1 MTVNYETNVQLE
13 IGHVLFMDVVGYSK
27 LLLDEQSELQE
38 QLTQIVLNSEQ
49 FRAAESADKLIRVPT
64 GDGMALVFFNSP
76 EAPVRCAIEISQALK
91 GSPHIR
97 LRMGVHSGPVNEV
110 RDVNDQTNVA
120 GAGIN
125 IAQRVMDCGDAGHIL
140 LSKRVAEDLAQARF
154 WRPYLHDLGEY
165 SAKHGVGI
173 FVVNLYT
180 DEVGNPELPTKLKQA
195 QRDVLSK
202 STSQTRSI
210 AVLPFNDLSP
220 AEDQDYFGDGM
231 AEEILTALAKV
242 DGLRVAARRSSFWF
256 KGKEADLSEI
266 AEKLNVCHVLEG
278 SVRREGKRVRVMAEL
293 IDACDGFTIWTET
306 FERELQGI
314 FAVQDE
320 ITRSIVDALKL
331 QLDISA
337 PPPSRSTD
345 AYDAYL
351 QGLFYSDKST
361 EEALRQSL
369 EFFQRALDKDA
380 RFSRAWT
387 GIAKAWLWLADAFV
401 PPLEAYPK
409 VRDAAARALQMND
422 DEAEAHVYLAETKR
436 ILDWDLD
443 GADAEFNRAVEI
455 DPNSTP
461 SNYFIAALY
470 AARGDRDKALAYLQ
484 RTSKIDPAS
493 LWVSNFACE
502 LYRYFGLTD
511 EAIAA
516 GERALQLDPAFLYGE
531 PLLAAVYREL
541 GRFDDAIALYE
552 KAQSFTGKPG
562 FGLAITYA
570 RMDRR
575 KEAQEILKVAVA
587 SRGGYTP
594 GDAIAHVHV
603 ALGDY
608 DEAIR
613 ELERACD
620 ERSSSLHMI
629 GIAPEFAPLRSDK
642 RFLSILQKIGLD
654 PEKVF
659 AASRH
664 HQE

>member
-1 MTVNYETNVQLE
+1 MTVNSETNVQLE

-27 LLLDEQSELQE
+27 LLLDEQRELQE

-49 FRAAESADKLIRVPT
+49 VRAAEAADKLIRVPT

-97 LRMGVHSGPVNEV
+97 LRMGIHSGPVNEV
-110 RDVNDQTNVA
+110 RDVNDRTNVA
-120 GAGIN
+120 GVGIN

-140 LSKRVAEDLAQARF
+140 LSKRVAEDLVQARF

-165 SAKHGVGI
+165 NAKHGVGI

-180 DEVGNPELPTKLKQA
+180 DEVGNPELPAKLKQA
-195 QRDVLSK
+195 QQDVLSK

-256 KGKEADLSEI
+256 KDKEAELSEI

-278 SVRREGKRVRVMAEL
+278 SVRREGKRVRVKAEL

-306 FERELQGI
+306 FEREMQGI

-361 EEALRQSL
+361 EEALRRSL
-369 EFFQRALDKDA
+369 EFFQRALDKDP

-387 GIAKAWLWLADAFV
+387 GIAKAWLWLADAYV

-409 VRDAAARALQMND
+409 VRDAAVRALQLND
-422 DEAEAHVYLAETKR
+422 EEAEAHVYLAETKR

-443 GADAEFNRAVEI
+443 GAEAEFNRAVEI

-502 LYRYFGLTD
+502 LYRYFGLYD

-516 GERALQLDPAFLYGE
+516 GERALQLDPTFARYGE
-531 PLLAAVYREL
+531 PLLAALIAKWGASMTPSHSTKRREN
-541 GRFDDAIALYE
+541 
-552 KAQSFTGKPG
+552 FTGRPG

-570 RMDRR
+570 RMNRR
-575 KEAQEILKVAVA
+575 KEALETLEAAVA
-587 SRGGYTP
+587 SRGAIRP

-603 ALGDY
+603 ALG
-608 DEAIR
+608 A
-613 ELERACD
+613 L
-620 ERSSSLHMI
+620 
-629 GIAPEFAPLRSDK
+629 
-642 RFLSILQKIGLD
+642 
-654 PEKVF
+654 
-659 AASRH
+659 
-664 HQE
+664 

>member
-1 MTVNYETNVQLE
+1 VATREICTSVDPKKFFAELKRRKVYSVAVTYGIVGWLLIQVVTQVFPPFEIPNWAERLVIVAILLGFPIALVVAWIYDFTGHGIVRTEDAQPEAKLE
-13 IGHVLFMDVVGYSK
+13 IT
-27 LLLDEQSELQE
+27 EPA
-38 QLTQIVLNSEQ
+38 NS
-49 FRAAESADKLIRVPT
+49 AEK
-64 GDGMALVFFNSP
+64 
-76 EAPVRCAIEISQALK
+76 
-91 GSPHIR
+91 
-97 LRMGVHSGPVNEV
+97 
-110 RDVNDQTNVA
+110 
-120 GAGIN
+120 
-125 IAQRVMDCGDAGHIL
+125 
-140 LSKRVAEDLAQARF
+140 
-154 WRPYLHDLGEY
+154 
-165 SAKHGVGI
+165 
-173 FVVNLYT
+173 
-180 DEVGNPELPTKLKQA
+180 
-195 QRDVLSK
+195 
-202 STSQTRSI
+202 SI

-220 AEDQDYFGDGM
+220 DKDHAYFGEGI
-231 AEEILTALAKV
+231 AEELLGALAKV

-256 KGKEADLSEI
+256 KDKEAELGEV
-266 AEKLNVCHVLEG
+266 AAKLNVQHVLEG
-278 SVRREGKRVRVMAEL
+278 SIRRDGNRVRVTAEL
-293 IDACDGFTIWTET
+293 IDAGDGFTIWSET
-306 FERELQGI
+306 YEREMHGI
-314 FAVQDE
+314 FALQDE
-320 ITRSIVDALKL
+320 ITRSIVDTLKL
-331 QLDISA
+331 KLAISL
-337 PPPSRSTD
+337 PSVARSTD

-361 EEALRQSL
+361 EEALRRSL
-369 EFFQRALDKDA
+369 DFFQLALDKDA

-387 GIAKAWLWLADAFV
+387 GIAKTWLWLADAYA

-409 VRDAAARALQMND
+409 VRDAAVRALQLSD

-443 GADAEFNRAVEI
+443 GAEEEFNRAVEI

-502 LYRYFGLTD
+502 LYRYFGLAD

-516 GERALQLDPAFLYGE
+516 GERALQLDPIFLHGE
-531 PLLAAVYREL
+531 PLLAAVYREM

-552 KAQSFTGKPG
+552 KAQSLTGKPG

-575 KEAQEILKVAVA
+575 KEAQEILEAAVA
-587 SRGGYTP
+587 GRGRYTP

-603 ALGDY
+603 ALGAY
-608 DEAIR
+608 DDAIR

-620 ERSSSLHMI
+620 ERSSSLHTV

-642 RFLSILQKIGLD
+642 RFISLLKKIGLE

-659 AASRH
+659 AATGT
-664 HQE
+664 

>member
-1 MTVNYETNVQLE
+1 MAANSAPALQLE

-27 LLLDEQSELQE
+27 LLLDEQSELQA
-38 QLTQIVLNSEQ
+38 QLTQIVLNSGQ
-49 FRAAESADKLIRVPT
+49 VRAAEAADKLIRVPT

-91 GSPHIR
+91 ESPQIQ
-97 LRMGVHSGPVNEV
+97 LRMGVHSGPINEV
-110 RDVNDQTNVA
+110 RDVNDRTNVA

-140 LSKRVAEDLAQARF
+140 LSKRVAEDLDQARF

-165 SAKHGVGI
+165 KAKHGVGI

-180 DEVGNPELPTKLKQA
+180 DEVGNPELPAKFKQA
-195 QRDVLSK
+195 QKDLLVE

-220 AEDQDYFGDGM
+220 AQDRDYFSDGI
-231 AEEILTALAKV
+231 AEEILTALSKV

-256 KGKEADLSEI
+256 KDKDADLTEI
-266 AEKLNVCHVLEG
+266 ADKLSVCHVVEG
-278 SVRREGKRVRVMAEL
+278 SVRRDGNRVRVTAEL
-293 IDACDGFTIWTET
+293 IDACDGFTIWSET

-314 FAVQDE
+314 FSVQDE
-320 ITRSIVDALKL
+320 ITRSIVDSLKL
-331 QLDISA
+331 NLDISPSPA
-337 PPPSRSTD
+337 SRSTD

-361 EEALRQSL
+361 EEALRRSL

-387 GIAKAWLWLADAFV
+387 GIAKAWLWLADAYV

-409 VRDAAARALQMND
+409 VRDAAAHALQLNN
-422 DEAEAHVYLAETKR
+422 DEAEAHVYLAESSR

-443 GADAEFNRAVEI
+443 GAEAEFNRAVELE
-455 DPNSTP
+455 PNSTP

-470 AARGDRDKALAYLQ
+470 AARGDREKALAYLE

-493 LWVSNFACE
+493 LWVNNFACE
-502 LYRYFGLTD
+502 LYRYFGLHD

-516 GERALQLDPAFLYGE
+516 GERALQLDPAFAYGE
-531 PLLAAVYREL
+531 PLIGALYREA
-541 GRFDDAIALYE
+541 GRFDEAIALYKKSE
-552 KAQSFTGKPG
+552 NLSGRPAV
-562 FGLAITYA
+562 GLAITYA
-570 RMDRR
+570 RMNRR
-575 KEAQEILKVAVA
+575 KEALEALELATA
-587 SRGGYTP
+587 NRTYTA
-594 GDAIAHVHV
+594 GDVPAHVYV
-603 ALGDY
+603 ALGAHD
-608 DEAIR
+608 DAIR
-613 ELERACD
+613 ELTKAC
-620 ERSSSLHMI
+620 EEHSSSLHMV
-629 GIAPEFAPLRSDK
+629 GLAPEFVPLRSDK
-642 RFLSILQKIGLD
+642 RFVSILKKIGIE

-659 AASRH
+659 AAAGT
-664 HQE
+664 